1 MTSPLTILRLVQ
13 TVAIRSKRRS
23 NTWTQ
28 KARRSLILFT
38 SVLVHCTGQRVRNKC
53 GNLRRKGASSMFR
66 SLRFKTHVA
75 GNGVRIKVPVHGPD
89 VHTYPIHELRE
100 RKMLAV
106 MIKLT
111 TQQERRD
118 EN

>member
-1 MTSPLTILRLVQ
+1 V
-13 TVAIRSKRRS
+13 
-23 NTWTQ
+23 
-28 KARRSLILFT
+28 
-38 SVLVHCTGQRVRNKC
+38 
-53 GNLRRKGASSMFR
+53 FR

-75 GNGVRIKVPVHGPD
+75 GNGVRIKVPVHGLD